1 MRQKVGAKEGT
12 KITEKGDL
20 VVGKIV
26 MGLGPTSLVP
36 IDVGIIHVHGNT
48 QIEVQIPKRSDGLVT
63 PPWML

>member
-1 MRQKVGAKEGT
+1 MKQEVGTREGI

-36 IDVGIIHVHGNT
+36 IDVGIIHVHENT
-48 QIEVQIPKRSDGLVT
+48 QIEVQIPERSDCPVM